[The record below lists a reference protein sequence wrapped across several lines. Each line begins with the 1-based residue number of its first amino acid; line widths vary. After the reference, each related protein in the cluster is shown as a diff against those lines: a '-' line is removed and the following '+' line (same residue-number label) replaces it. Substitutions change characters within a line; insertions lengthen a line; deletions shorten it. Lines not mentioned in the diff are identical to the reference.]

1 MRAPPCPISP
11 LRSPPNDIE
20 ESVTDTGPG
29 NEAQSRLLSRY
40 GRRFGA
46 GTVLFRDGEPATEAF
61 LLQEGRVRLLKQA
74 GRLERSL
81 RVVRP
86 GDLFG
91 ESALVRGATRSSTA
105 LALDDVVALAF
116 DHATFEQVLAT
127 SPEVSGRVL
136 RQLMRRL
143 RDAEDQIEILML
155 RDAQSKVVVAL
166 LKRAQQEQF
175 AQSEASGGGRP
186 DSNQIFLTLSPLEL
200 SAQVGL
206 DVDTV
211 KRIVAQLRETG
222 HVRIL
227 DERIEVSNL
236 DSLRDLYGLLGIKD
250 QLRGQ
255 PLARSRAR

>member
-1 MRAPPCPISP
+1 
-11 LRSPPNDIE
+11 
-20 ESVTDTGPG
+20 VTDKGPG
-29 NEAQSRLLSRY
+29 SEAQARLLSRY

-61 LLQEGRVRLLKQA
+61 LLQDGRVRLLKQA
-74 GRLERSL
+74 GRMERSL

-91 ESALVRGATRSSTA
+91 ESGLLRGSARSSTA
-105 LALDDVVALAF
+105 VALDDVVAVAF

-127 SPEVSGRVL
+127 SPEVAGRVL
-136 RQLMRRL
+136 NQLIRRM

-155 RDAQSKVVVAL
+155 RDGQSKVVVAL
-166 LKRAQQEQF
+166 MKFAQQEQQA
-175 AQSEASGGGRP
+175 AQAAGERDAPG
-186 DSNQIFLTLSPLEL
+186 QISLTLSPLEL

-211 KRIVAQLRETG
+211 KRIVAQLRESG
-222 HVRIL
+222 HVRIQ
-227 DERIEVSNL
+227 DERVEVPSL
-236 DSLRDLYGLLGIKD
+236 ESLRDLYSLLGIKD

-255 PLARSRAR
+255 VQAASRARGR

>member
-1 MRAPPCPISP
+1 
-11 LRSPPNDIE
+11 
-20 ESVTDTGPG
+20 VTDTGPG
-29 NEAQSRLLSRY
+29 NEAQARLLSRY
-40 GRRFGA
+40 GRRFSA

-61 LLQEGRVRLLKQA
+61 LLQDGRVRLLKQA
-74 GRLERSL
+74 GRMERSL

-91 ESALVRGATRSSTA
+91 ESALLRGAARSSTA
-105 LALDDVVALAF
+105 VALDDVVTLAF

-127 SPEVSGRVL
+127 SPEVAGRVL
-136 RQLMRRL
+136 NQLIRRM

-155 RDAQSKVVVAL
+155 RDGQSKVVVAL
-166 LKRAQQEQF
+166 MKLAQQEQLT
-175 AQSEASGGGRP
+175 AP
-186 DSNQIFLTLSPLEL
+186 DGQRDAPGQISLTLSPLEL

-222 HVRIL
+222 HIRIQ
-227 DERIEVSNL
+227 DERVEVPNL
-236 DSLRDLYGLLGIKD
+236 DSLRDLYSLLGLKD

-255 PLARSRAR
+255 AQSGTRARSR

>member
-1 MRAPPCPISP
+1 
-11 LRSPPNDIE
+11 
-20 ESVTDTGPG
+20 VTDTGPG
-29 NEAQSRLLSRY
+29 NEAQARLLSRY
-40 GRRFGA
+40 GRRFSA

-61 LLQEGRVRLLKQA
+61 LLQDGRVRLLKQA
-74 GRLERSL
+74 GRMERSL

-91 ESALVRGATRSSTA
+91 ESALLRGAARSSTA
-105 LALDDVVALAF
+105 VALDDVVTLAF

-127 SPEVSGRVL
+127 SPEVAGRVL
-136 RQLMRRL
+136 NQLIRRM

-155 RDAQSKVVVAL
+155 RDGQSKVVVAL
-166 LKRAQQEQF
+166 MKLAQQEQPT
-175 AQSEASGGGRP
+175 AP
-186 DSNQIFLTLSPLEL
+186 DGPRDAPGQISLTLSPLEL

-222 HVRIL
+222 HIRIQ
-227 DERIEVSNL
+227 DERVEVPNL
-236 DSLRDLYGLLGIKD
+236 DSLRDLYSLLGLKD

-255 PLARSRAR
+255 AQGGTRARSR

>member
-1 MRAPPCPISP
+1 MSD
-11 LRSPPNDIE
+11 N
-20 ESVTDTGPG
+20 GPG
-29 NEAQSRLLSRY
+29 NEAQARLLSRY

-74 GRLERSL
+74 GRMERSL

-91 ESALVRGATRSSTA
+91 ESALIKGAARSSTA
-105 LALDDVVALAF
+105 IALDDGVALAF

-127 SPEVSGRVL
+127 SPEVAGRVL
-136 RQLMRRL
+136 NQLIRRM

-155 RDAQSKVVVAL
+155 RDGQSKVVVAL
-166 LKRAQQEQF
+166 MKFAQQEQL
-175 AQSEASGGGRP
+175 AGHVEAAG
-186 DSNQIFLTLSPLEL
+186 QISLTLSPLEL

-211 KRIVAQLRETG
+211 KRIVAQLREAG
-222 HVRIL
+222 HIRIQ
-227 DERIEVSNL
+227 DERVEVPNL
-236 DSLRDLYGLLGIKD
+236 DSLRDLYSLLGIKD
-250 QLRGQ
+250 QLRGHGKEA
-255 PLARSRAR
+255 ARTRAR

>member
-1 MRAPPCPISP
+1 M
-11 LRSPPNDIE
+11 
-20 ESVTDTGPG
+20 TDLGPSDD
-29 NEAQSRLLSRY
+29 AQARLLSRY
-40 GRRFGA
+40 GRRFAA
-46 GTVLFRDGEPATEAF
+46 GTVLFRDGDPATEAF
-61 LLQEGRVRLLKQA
+61 LLQDGRVRLLKQA
-74 GRLERSL
+74 GRMERSL

-91 ESALVRGATRSSTA
+91 ESALLRGAVRSSTA
-105 LALDDVVALAF
+105 VALDDVVTLAF

-136 RQLMRRL
+136 GQLIRRM

-155 RDAQSKVVVAL
+155 RDAKSKVVVAL
-166 LKRAQQEQF
+166 IKFAQQEQA
-175 AQSEASGGGRP
+175 AQLADGSRDVPSQV
-186 DSNQIFLTLSPLEL
+186 SLSVSPLEL

-222 HVRIL
+222 HVRIQ
-227 DERIEVSNL
+227 DERVEVPNL
-236 DSLRDLYGLLGIKD
+236 DTLRDLYSLLGIKD

-255 PLARSRAR
+255 AQAARARSR

>member
-1 MRAPPCPISP
+1 
-11 LRSPPNDIE
+11 
-20 ESVTDTGPG
+20 VTDTGPG
-29 NEAQSRLLSRY
+29 NEAQARLLSRY
-40 GRRFGA
+40 GRRFSA

-61 LLQEGRVRLLKQA
+61 LLQDGRVRLLKQA
-74 GRLERSL
+74 GRMERSL

-91 ESALVRGATRSSTA
+91 ESALLRGAARSSTA
-105 LALDDVVALAF
+105 VALDDVVTLAF

-127 SPEVSGRVL
+127 SPEVAGRVL
-136 RQLMRRL
+136 NQLIRRM

-155 RDAQSKVVVAL
+155 RDGQSKVVVAL
-166 LKRAQQEQF
+166 MKFAQQEQL
-175 AQSEASGGGRP
+175 AGYADGARDAPG
-186 DSNQIFLTLSPLEL
+186 QISLTLSPLEL

-222 HVRIL
+222 HIRIQ
-227 DERIEVSNL
+227 DERVEVPNL
-236 DSLRDLYGLLGIKD
+236 DSLRDLYSLLGIKD

-255 PLARSRAR
+255 AQAASRARPR

>member
-1 MRAPPCPISP
+1 MT
-11 LRSPPNDIE
+11 DI
-20 ESVTDTGPG
+20 GAG

-40 GRRFGA
+40 GRRFAA

-61 LLQEGRVRLLKQA
+61 LLQDGRVRLLKQA
-74 GRLERSL
+74 GRMERSL

-91 ESALVRGATRSSTA
+91 ESALIRGASRSSTA
-105 LALDDVVALAF
+105 VALDDVVTLAF

-127 SPEVSGRVL
+127 SPEVAGRVL
-136 RQLMRRL
+136 NQLIRRM

-155 RDAQSKVVVAL
+155 RDGQSKVVVAL
-166 LKRAQQEQF
+166 LKFAQQEAAA
-175 AQSEASGGGRP
+175 AQEGGR
-186 DSNQIFLTLSPLEL
+186 DATQISLSLSPLEL

-222 HVRIL
+222 HVRIQ
-227 DERIEVSNL
+227 DERVEVPSL
-236 DSLRDLYGLLGIKD
+236 DSLRDLYSLLGIKD

-255 PLARSRAR
+255 AQGASRARSR

>member
-1 MRAPPCPISP
+1 M
-11 LRSPPNDIE
+11 
-20 ESVTDTGPG
+20 TDTGPG
-29 NEAQSRLLSRY
+29 NEAQARLLSRY
-40 GRRFGA
+40 GRRFSA

-61 LLQEGRVRLLKQA
+61 LLQDGRVRLLKQA
-74 GRLERSL
+74 GRMERSL

-91 ESALVRGATRSSTA
+91 ESALLRGAARSSTA
-105 LALDDVVALAF
+105 VALDEVVTLAF

-127 SPEVSGRVL
+127 SPEVAGRVL
-136 RQLMRRL
+136 NQLIRRM

-155 RDAQSKVVVAL
+155 RDGQSKVVVAL
-166 LKRAQQEQF
+166 MKFAQQEQL
-175 AQSEASGGGRP
+175 AGHAEGPRDAPG
-186 DSNQIFLTLSPLEL
+186 QISLTLSPLEL

-222 HVRIL
+222 HIRIQ
-227 DERIEVSNL
+227 DERVEVPNL
-236 DSLRDLYGLLGIKD
+236 DSLRDLYSLLGIKD

-255 PLARSRAR
+255 AQAASRARLR

>member
-1 MRAPPCPISP
+1 M
-11 LRSPPNDIE
+11 
-20 ESVTDTGPG
+20 TDVGPSTEG
-29 NEAQSRLLSRY
+29 QARLLSRY

-46 GTVLFRDGEPATEAF
+46 GTVLFRDGDPATEAF

-74 GRLERSL
+74 GRMERSL

-91 ESALVRGATRSSTA
+91 ESALLRGATRSSTA
-105 LALDDVVALAF
+105 VALDDGVALAF

-127 SPEVSGRVL
+127 SPEVASRVL
-136 RQLMRRL
+136 SQLMRRL

-155 RDAQSKVVVAL
+155 RDGQSKVVVAL
-166 LKRAQQEQF
+166 MKFAQQEQL
-175 AQSEASGGGRP
+175 AAGTDG
-186 DSNQIFLTLSPLEL
+186 QISLTLSPLEL

-222 HVRIL
+222 HVRIQ
-227 DERIEVSNL
+227 DERVEVPNL
-236 DSLRDLYGLLGIKD
+236 DSLRDLYSLLGIKD

-255 PLARSRAR
+255 GSGNARGRAR

>member
-1 MRAPPCPISP
+1 M
-11 LRSPPNDIE
+11 
-20 ESVTDTGPG
+20 TDNGPG
-29 NEAQSRLLSRY
+29 NEAQTRLLSRY
-40 GRRFGA
+40 GRRFAA
-46 GTVLFRDGEPATEAF
+46 GTVLFRDGDPATEAF
-61 LLQEGRVRLLKQA
+61 LLQDGRVRLLKQA
-74 GRLERSL
+74 GRMERSL

-91 ESALVRGATRSSTA
+91 ESALLRGAARSSTA
-105 LALDDVVALAF
+105 VALDDVVTLAF

-127 SPEVSGRVL
+127 SPEVAGRVL
-136 RQLMRRL
+136 SQLIRRL

-166 LKRAQQEQF
+166 MKFAQQEQL
-175 AQSEASGGGRP
+175 AQGVDGRGEP
-186 DSNQIFLTLSPLEL
+186 GQISLTLSPLEL

-222 HVRIL
+222 HLRIQ
-227 DERIEVSNL
+227 DERVEVPNL
-236 DSLRDLYGLLGIKD
+236 DTLRDLYSLLGIKD

-255 PLARSRAR
+255 SASAARARGR

>member
-1 MRAPPCPISP
+1 M
-11 LRSPPNDIE
+11 
-20 ESVTDTGPG
+20 TDTGPG
-29 NEAQSRLLSRY
+29 NEAQARLLARY
-40 GRRFGA
+40 GRRFNA

-61 LLQEGRVRLLKQA
+61 LLQDGRVRLLKQA
-74 GRLERSL
+74 GRMERSL

-91 ESALVRGATRSSTA
+91 ESALLRGAARSSTA
-105 LALDDVVALAF
+105 VALDDVVTLAF

-127 SPEVSGRVL
+127 SPEVAGRVL
-136 RQLMRRL
+136 NQLIRRM

-155 RDAQSKVVVAL
+155 RDGQSKVVVAL
-166 LKRAQQEQF
+166 MKFAQQEQL
-175 AQSEASGGGRP
+175 AAGYADGPRDVPG
-186 DSNQIFLTLSPLEL
+186 QISLTLSPLEL

-222 HVRIL
+222 HIRIQ
-227 DERIEVSNL
+227 DERVEVPNL
-236 DSLRDLYGLLGIKD
+236 ESLRDLYSLLGIKD

-255 PLARSRAR
+255 AQAASRARPR